1 MISYRTSSTEIS
13 ENIILKNKII
23 VIQLIEIILFA
34 LTSFVV
40 GLSGSLVPG
49 PMLTVTITDS
59 LKKGFKAG
67 PLIVSGHVMA
77 ELTLVI
83 LIIGGLSGL
92 IGSKTATMFIGIFGG
107 LTLMVMG
114 YKTARSTEKISEI
127 SIFLERDNQSSGEDK
142 QSHGYGSVFK
152 GFIASV
158 SNPYFFIWWATIGCA
173 FIFKGL
179 ELAGILGVFA
189 FFIGHWTSDF
199 GWYSIVSFF
208 TNKGSGVMEVRH
220 YKMIMAICG
229 VFLILLG
236 IYFVLSS
243 QNII

>member
-1 MISYRTSSTEIS
+1 M
-13 ENIILKNKII
+13 
-23 VIQLIEIILFA
+23 IQLIEIILFA
-34 LTSFVV
+34 LTSFAV

-59 LKKGFKAG
+59 MKKGFKAG
-67 PLIVSGHVMA
+67 PLIVLGHIMA
-77 ELTLVI
+77 ELILVI
-83 LIIGGLSGL
+83 LIIGGLSWL
-92 IGSKTATMFIGIFGG
+92 ISSKTATMFIGIFGG

-114 YKTARSTEKISEI
+114 YQTARSTEEISEI
-127 SIFLERDNQSSGEDK
+127 SILSEGDNLSSGDDK
-142 QSHGYGSVFK
+142 HSPGYGSVFR

-158 SNPYFFIWWATIGCA
+158 SNPYFFIWWATIGCT

-179 ELAGILGVFA
+179 ELAGIFGVFA

-199 GWYSIVSFF
+199 GWYSLVSFF
-208 TNKGSGVMEVRH
+208 TNKGSGVMEARH
-220 YKMIMAICG
+220 YKMIMAVCG
-229 VFLILLG
+229 VFLIILG

>member
-1 MISYRTSSTEIS
+1 
-13 ENIILKNKII
+13 

-34 LTSFVV
+34 LTSFAV

-49 PMLTVTITDS
+49 PMLTITITDS

-67 PLIVSGHVMA
+67 PLIVLGHIMA

-83 LIIGGLSGL
+83 LIIGGLSWL
-92 IGSKTATMFIGIFGG
+92 IGSNPATMFIGIFGG
-107 LTLMVMG
+107 LTLMVIG
-114 YKTARSTEKISEI
+114 YQTARSTEEISEI
-127 SIFLERDNQSSGEDK
+127 SILSEGDNQSSGDDK
-142 QSHGYGSVFK
+142 QSTSYGSVFR

-179 ELAGILGVFA
+179 ELAGIFGVLA
-189 FFIGHWTSDF
+189 FFIGHWASDL
-199 GWYSIVSFF
+199 GWYSLVSFF
-208 TNKGSGVMEVRH
+208 TNKGSGVMTNRH
-220 YKMIMAICG
+220 YKIIMTVCG
-229 VFLILLG
+229 VFLIFLG

-243 QNII
+243 QKII

>member
-1 MISYRTSSTEIS
+1 M
-13 ENIILKNKII
+13 
-23 VIQLIEIILFA
+23 IQLIEIILFT

-67 PLIVSGHVMA
+67 PLIVLGHVMA

-114 YKTARSTEKISEI
+114 YKTARSTEKISE
-127 SIFLERDNQSSGEDK
+127 
-142 QSHGYGSVFK
+142 VFRQK
-152 GFIASV
+152 CLIILKFI
-158 SNPYFFIWWATIGCA
+158 
-173 FIFKGL
+173 K
-179 ELAGILGVFA
+179 
-189 FFIGHWTSDF
+189 
-199 GWYSIVSFF
+199 
-208 TNKGSGVMEVRH
+208 
-220 YKMIMAICG
+220 
-229 VFLILLG
+229 VFLNR
-236 IYFVLSS
+236 FVPV
-243 QNII
+243 